1 MGKPDNLI
9 SHVPDKPGRDRR
21 YALNSSKI
29 RRELNWKPAIPL
41 DQGLRQTVEWYRAS
55 RTG

>member
-1 MGKPDNLI
+1 MGKPDSLI
-9 SHVPDKPGRDRR
+9 SHVPDRPGHDRR

-29 RRELNWKPAIPL
+29 SRELNWKPAIPL